1 MVFIDSSVAS
11 LSCRP
16 EMVVTSYRFLKN
28 ATTPELALLQY
39 YTNSKI
45 IIIPKIH
52 NKTISQSR
60 FTPSFPIQ
68 SSQIMAY
75 SYF

>member
-1 MVFIDSSVAS
+1 MVFIDNSVAS

-45 IIIPKIH
+45 IITPKIH
-52 NKTISQSR
+52 NKTIS
-60 FTPSFPIQ
+60 
-68 SSQIMAY
+68 
-75 SYF
+75 